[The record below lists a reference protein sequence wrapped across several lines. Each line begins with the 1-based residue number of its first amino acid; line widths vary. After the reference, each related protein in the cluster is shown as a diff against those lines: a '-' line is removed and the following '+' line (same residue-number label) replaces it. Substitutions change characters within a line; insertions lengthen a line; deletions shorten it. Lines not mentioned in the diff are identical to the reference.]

1 MRSLRTLLWLALAQ
15 TACGLALAVVAVAA
29 AHSTLATALLLC
41 GGALALIGLT
51 TALLLRHRLRTLSGP
66 APDRDEL

>member
-1 MRSLRTLLWLALAQ
+1 VPPRRP
-15 TACGLALAVVAVAA
+15 
-29 AHSTLATALLLC
+29 TLATALLLC